1 MTAYVC
7 AISDLSFHT
16 NIFFFFFNV
25 GLEKEATEPREP
37 NHAILANLCSPHNK
51 QAAQLCSLLPAWNTG
66 LVFRCPMYCMMVLR
80 LWRGKPSTK
89 GDDTRGWWDPEVL
102 IPLLTVVVQST
113 DPSTGMPVLKTKPSA
128 N

>member
-80 LWRGKPSTK
+80 L
-89 GDDTRGWWDPEVL
+89 
-102 IPLLTVVVQST
+102 
-113 DPSTGMPVLKTKPSA
+113 
-128 N
+128 